1 MTAETTR
8 RVLIVDD
15 ERDVRDA
22 LAQTIELADLVPTR
36 AGSFIEAKDHIDPT
50 FDGVIVTDIR
60 MPGRDGFYLLDH
72 VCSVDPDLPVILLT
86 GEGDIPMAVKA
97 MSEGAYGFLEKPC
110 GAKELLAV
118 VEKALKARA
127 LVVENRRLKRELDRG
142 DAATRMLFGVSEAS
156 EALRAR
162 VRAVAR
168 ASAEV
173 LITGERGTGSPKIAE
188 VIHLMSGAASRP
200 FVKRPAAQLT
210 HADLAQAFGEA
221 EGGTL
226 YLDEVTA
233 LAPAVQFA
241 LLETLEQGTT
251 VRVVSGTSSD
261 IADAVEAGQFSTDLF
276 YRLDLMRVHVPALRE
291 RPEDIPVLFRH
302 YVAQACEQANLPEPA
317 ITPDTIAS
325 LMGQDWP
332 GNARGL
338 MNAAMR
344 FALMGGVGLGEEAIA
359 VGRAEGLGLAEQM
372 AQVERSLLI
381 DALQRAQGRSGQA
394 AEALKLPRK
403 TFYDKLARHG
413 LKPDAYRTD
422 QT

>member
-1 MTAETTR
+1 MTR
-8 RVLIVDD
+8 HVLIVDD
-15 ERDVRDA
+15 ERDVREA
-22 LAQTIELADLVPTR
+22 LGQTVELADLVAVR
-36 AGSFIEAKDHIDPT
+36 AGSFVEAKDHIDPT

-60 MPGRDGFYLLDH
+60 MPGRDGFHLLDH
-72 VCSVDPDLPVILLT
+72 VRRVDPDLPVILLT

-110 GAKELLAV
+110 SAKELLSV
-118 VEKALKARA
+118 VNKALRARS
-127 LVVENRRLKRELDRG
+127 LVIENRRMKLELDRG
-142 DAATRMLFGVSEAS
+142 DAAARMLFGVSALS
-156 EALRAR
+156 DALRAR

-173 LITGERGTGSPKIAE
+173 LITGEPGTGTPKIAE
-188 VIHLMSGAASRP
+188 VIHLLSGAASRP
-200 FVKRPAAQLT
+200 FVKRPAAQLS
-210 HADLAQAFGEA
+210 AQALGDALIEA
-221 EGGTL
+221 DAGTL

-241 LLETLEQGTT
+241 LLEALEGNSR
-251 VRVVSGTSSD
+251 VRVLSGTSRD
-261 IADAVEAGQFSTDLF
+261 LAVEVAEARFSTDLF
-276 YRLDLMRVHVPALRE
+276 YRLDLMRVHVPSLRE

-302 YVAQACEQANLPEPA
+302 YVAQACEQANLPEPE
-317 ITPDTIAS
+317 ISQGVIAG
-325 LMGQDWP
+325 LMAQDWP

-344 FALMGGVGLGEEAIA
+344 FALRISDGMTEDAAADAQGK
-359 VGRAEGLGLAEQM
+359 GLGLAEQL

-381 DALQRAQGRSGQA
+381 EALQRADGRSGEA

-413 LKPDAYRTD
+413 IKPERYRD
-422 QT
+422 

>member
-1 MTAETTR
+1 MTK
-8 RVLIVDD
+8 RVMIVDD
-15 ERDVRDA
+15 EKDVREA
-22 LAQTIELADLVPTR
+22 LGQTVELADLDPLR

-60 MPGRDGFYLLDH
+60 MPGRDGFHLLDH
-72 VCSVDPDLPVILLT
+72 VRKVDTDLPVILLT

-127 LVVENRRLKRELDRG
+127 LVMENRRLKQELDRG
-142 DAATRMLFGVSEAS
+142 DAAARMLVGISAAS
-156 EALRAR
+156 DALRAR

-173 LITGERGTGSPKIAE
+173 LITGEPGTGTPKIAE
-188 VIHLMSGAASRP
+188 IIHLLSGAASRP
-200 FVKRPAAQLT
+200 FIKRPAAQLT
-210 HADLAQAFGEA
+210 ADDLLAAFAEA
-221 EGGTL
+221 DGGTL

-241 LLETLEQGTT
+241 LLEALEDGST
-251 VRVVSGTSSD
+251 VRVLSGTSTD
-261 IADAVEAGQFSTDLF
+261 VDAAVKDGSFSTDLF
-276 YRLDLMRVHVPALRE
+276 YRLDLMRIHVPALRD

-302 YVAQACEQANLPEPA
+302 YVAQACEQANLSEPP
-317 ITPDTIAS
+317 ISPDLIAG
-325 LMGQDWP
+325 LMAQDWP

-338 MNAAMR
+338 MNSAMR
-344 FALMGGVGLGEEAIA
+344 FAMGMGDEA
-359 VGRAEGLGLAEQM
+359 VGAKAGEGLGLSEQL

-381 DALQRAQGRSGQA
+381 DALQRAGGRSGQA
-394 AEALKLPRK
+394 AQALKLPRK
-403 TFYDKLARHG
+403 TFYDKLTRYG
-413 LKPDAYRTD
+413 LKPDDYR
-422 QT
+422 Q

>member
-1 MTAETTR
+1 MSS

-15 ERDVRDA
+15 ERDVREA
-22 LAQTIELADLVPTR
+22 LGQTIELADLEPIR
-36 AGSFIEAKDHIDPT
+36 AGSFIEAKDHIDPE

-60 MPGRDGFYLLDH
+60 MPGRDGFHLLNYVHEIDR
-72 VCSVDPDLPVILLT
+72 DLPVILLT

-97 MSEGAYGFLEKPC
+97 MSQGAYGFLEKPC
-110 GAKELLAV
+110 SAKELLSV
-118 VEKALKARA
+118 VEKALKARG
-127 LVVENRRLKRELDRG
+127 LLMENRRLKLELDRG
-142 DAATRMLFGVSEAS
+142 DAAARMLVGVSDAS
-156 EALRAR
+156 SALRGR

-173 LITGERGTGSPKIAE
+173 LITGEPGTGSPKIAE
-188 VIHLMSGAASRP
+188 VIHLISGAASRP
-200 FVKRPAAQLT
+200 FVKRAAAQLSA
-210 HADLAQAFGEA
+210 ADLASAMA
-221 EGGTL
+221 DAKAGTL

-241 LLETLEQGTT
+241 LLEMLEAGGT
-251 VRVVSGTSSD
+251 VRVLSGTARD
-261 IADAVEAGQFSTDLF
+261 IETEVAGGRFSTDLF

-302 YVAQACEQANLPEPA
+302 YVAQACEQANLPEPPISSDFVA
-317 ITPDTIAS
+317 GLIA
-325 LMGQDWP
+325 QDWP

-344 FALMGGVGLGEEAIA
+344 FAMGMGEETFAA
-359 VGRAEGLGLAEQM
+359 KSDEGLGLVEQL

-381 DALQRAQGRSGQA
+381 EALQRAQGRSGEA

-403 TFYDKLARHG
+403 TFYDKLSRHG
-413 LKPDAYRTD
+413 LKPESYRV
-422 QT
+422 